1 MFQDSLCEASDEVE
15 EWAGMLMRLA
25 GGLAREDLAHGSLLA
40 DIFLGWDRLV
50 FDLGWI
56 FTLI

>member
-1 MFQDSLCEASDEVE
+1 MKYENGLVCSCGS
-15 EWAGMLMRLA
+15 
-25 GGLAREDLAHGSLLA
+25 LAREDLAHGSLLA
-40 DIFLGWDRLV
+40 DVFLGCGRLV